1 MNNRRTN
8 RIRRTATSVPP
19 AALVD
24 PLQVIRDKFSR
35 LTTLQAQIEA
45 AKHLYAERDELLE
58 ELAPS
63 FFTRTEN
70 GWNVKSQITIGSTV
84 YRLHPSF
91 FNAAKNKVVA
101 KTWKS
106 AAFPTLTIEG

>member
-1 MNNRRTN
+1 MSRTIRTN
-8 RIRRTATSVPP
+8 RSRRPVAVPV
-19 AALVD
+19 ALVD
-24 PLQVIRDKFSR
+24 PLQAIRDKFAR

-45 AKHLYAERDELLE
+45 AKHLYTERDELLE

-63 FFTRTEN
+63 FVIRTDN
-70 GWNVKSQITIGSTV
+70 GWVVKSQITIGDKI

-91 FNAAKNKVVA
+91 FNAQKNKVVA